1 MRAQAANEL
10 GLIEIRQGA
19 LERAVDY
26 FAVALKAAPG
36 NHLIAFNL
44 GAAYHD
50 LGQFDKAAEFYHLTL
65 SLAPEYAKAQRALT
79 HLQRR

>member
-10 GLIEIRQGA
+10 GLIEVRQGA

-26 FAVALKAAPG
+26 FAIALKAAPG
-36 NHLIAFNL
+36 SHLIAFNL
-44 GAAYHD
+44 GSAYDD
-50 LGQFDKAAEFYHLTL
+50 LGQFDKAVEFYRLTL

-79 HLQRR
+79 RLQRR